1 MANYSMYFTGPS
13 VSVATNGDLPSV
25 RCQELVY
32 ALKTMSD
39 EPFLRE
45 NLNALGFREL
55 FTES

>member
-1 MANYSMYFTGPS
+1 MYFTGHS

-39 EPFLRE
+39 EPFLRD